1 MERRDL
7 FRFTAAGVAGLAVAH
22 ELTPSAAQERPDG
35 SLMLFPGNYT
45 WSAAARGVIA
55 TAMWGGSD
63 LGEVYKVVAA
73 LNARPGSGA
82 LWFSE
87 WTGMARKVTALAE
100 AAEVKGHMATAAAAY
115 MRAANYIQ
123 TGERLLQPRTE
134 DSQEAYARAVS
145 LFQKG
150 IAHVPFLS
158 IEKVLVPFERGKSL
172 PAYFVKSRD
181 AGDAPLPTLVF
192 FDGLDITKELQYFR
206 GVPELVK
213 RGIAVLIID
222 APGTGEAIRFR
233 GMPARFDSEVAG
245 TAAVNYLETRSDVDR
260 GRLAVMGISLGGY
273 YAPRAAAFE
282 PRFKACV
289 SWGAI
294 WDYHA
299 TWTKRVE
306 NNAVDVPPHRKGAL
320 VRKVHRQGARDLQ
333 SDVEAHAA

>member
-1 MERRDL
+1 MRPDLGQTRNPAYHPKRCRKHRKGPVWLSRSTIYRPVPREADMERRDL

-123 TGERLLQPRTE
+123 TGERLLQPRTD

-192 FDGLDITKELQYFR
+192 L
-206 GVPELVK
+206 
-213 RGIAVLIID
+213 
-222 APGTGEAIRFR
+222 
-233 GMPARFDSEVAG
+233 
-245 TAAVNYLETRSDVDR
+245 
-260 GRLAVMGISLGGY
+260 
-273 YAPRAAAFE
+273 
-282 PRFKACV
+282 
-289 SWGAI
+289 
-294 WDYHA
+294 
-299 TWTKRVE
+299 
-306 NNAVDVPPHRKGAL
+306 
-320 VRKVHRQGARDLQ
+320 
-333 SDVEAHAA
+333 